1 MLEKF
6 VVREGEVVVGIK
18 FDARKDIMVIGGFSQ
33 FRIFIKKVLLDY
45 FDRRVGDVD
54 VIECGANKIRYSFV
68 INKKLFDSGIDKL
81 KAHEFEV
88 EQVNSLERI
97 MR

>member
-6 VVREGEVVVGIK
+6 VVREGDVVVAIK
-18 FDARKDIMVIGGFSQ
+18 FDARKDIMVVGGFSQ
-33 FRIFIKKVLLDY
+33 FRVFIKNILLDY
-45 FDRRVGDVD
+45 FDRRARDLD
-54 VIECGANKIRYSFV
+54 IIECGVNKIRYNFM
-68 INKKLFDSGIDKL
+68 INKPKFDSGIEKL

-88 EQVNSLERI
+88 EQVRSLERI